1 MYNLEDIKT
10 KLEMIITT
18 ENIKYNEPMKKHTSM
33 KVGGNA
39 DIFIEID
46 NVDKLKEILQIE
58 QIYKKIIPI
67 TIIGNGTNIIV
78 KDEGIRGIVIKYI
91 AKQYQIIDETDKN
104 NILIQVDT
112 GLQNAAFA
120 QVLLQNEITGFEFAA
135 GIPGT
140 IGGAIV
146 MNAGAFGGEIANI
159 VQDIT
164 YIDIETNEI
173 KTIKNIE
180 AEFDYRTSIF
190 QNKLSNAFIISVIF
204 KLTRGI
210 KENIK
215 NTMQEY
221 MQKRISTQ
229 PLEFA
234 SSGSTFKR
242 GKDFITAK
250 LIDDSGLKG
259 YTIGGAQISE
269 KHAGFIINKGNATA
283 SDVIEL
289 INFTKETVYKKFNK
303 NIETEVRILG

>member
-120 QVLLQNEITGFEFAA
+120 QVLLQN
-135 GIPGT
+135 
-140 IGGAIV
+140 
-146 MNAGAFGGEIANI
+146 
-159 VQDIT
+159 
-164 YIDIETNEI
+164 
-173 KTIKNIE
+173 
-180 AEFDYRTSIF
+180 
-190 QNKLSNAFIISVIF
+190 
-204 KLTRGI
+204 
-210 KENIK
+210 
-215 NTMQEY
+215 
-221 MQKRISTQ
+221 
-229 PLEFA
+229 
-234 SSGSTFKR
+234 
-242 GKDFITAK
+242 
-250 LIDDSGLKG
+250 
-259 YTIGGAQISE
+259 
-269 KHAGFIINKGNATA
+269 
-283 SDVIEL
+283 
-289 INFTKETVYKKFNK
+289 
-303 NIETEVRILG
+303 